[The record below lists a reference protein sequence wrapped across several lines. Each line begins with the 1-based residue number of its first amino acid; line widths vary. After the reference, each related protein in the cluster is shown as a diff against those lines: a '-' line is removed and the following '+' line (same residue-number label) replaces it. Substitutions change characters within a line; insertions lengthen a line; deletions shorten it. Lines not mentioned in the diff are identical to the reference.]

1 MGFQICQG
9 IGPHQLVLKTEIS
22 YIRKRDKETTIKS
35 RAVEVGLIEVS
46 SLKKIFAHQKKF
58 LGSNPQCIPDVS
70 IDPCQESIFCYTGQ
84 SRLIDMQEEQQI
96 MVSHTIYYS
105 RMIVQIWNSSKKIM
119 IWIPICELGDF
130 QHCFSVFEHGRTESR
145 ACCKLNMIL

>member
-1 MGFQICQG
+1 MKI
-9 IGPHQLVLKTEIS
+9 IGCAPNQDMLLLTTLRYSIIWTNRPIS
-22 YIRKRDKETTIKS
+22 E
-35 RAVEVGLIEVS
+35 AGLIEVI
-46 SLKKIFAHQKKF
+46 SLKQIFTHQKKF
-58 LGSNPQCIPDVS
+58 LGLNPQCIPDVS

>member
-1 MGFQICQG
+1 MEILGCAPNQKK
-9 IGPHQLVLKTEIS
+9 VLLATLRYSIIWTNRPIS
-22 YIRKRDKETTIKS
+22 E
-35 RAVEVGLIEVS
+35 AGLIEVI
-46 SLKKIFAHQKKF
+46 SLKQIFTHQKKF